1 MKWPLLVAL
10 LCLPAVARPAPTA
23 TSTSTSTATNTYAEK
38 FGEKWKSVKGNED
51 LLKDKAMVDEAT
63 KDGNLSQEDAYIM
76 TSNTLYSCV
85 EVAASGRDDEVC
97 KSDPNHPEC
106 VGVARA
112 LANATNCLEYFTP
125 ATLGC
130 KRYGTA
136 EYSLDEWIAVGDQFQ
151 SQMVDCANRK
161 ENIDKTDNAGRIE
174 SLTEMIGAKNY
185 MGKLA
190 SGPNMKGSSLAP
202 DSKISGSI
210 KPDMEVSSVEWESL
224 ASRIKDGASYLG
236 YQDGDI
242 LRASLKGESFSS
254 IVQESPFAQ
263 KLNYENRA
271 KLEEGLADSKM
282 ISQRVVQAHRE
293 KNEPVAATENPEEQ
307 GEIRIGANYS
317 AHPAESGEKSAT
329 GGAIAPANEAQA
341 AAKPKA
347 ADATAKPA
355 GVNEGSRAMLESERL
370 EAVAQAA
377 ALARSEKRAY
387 RAPASLAQSRVEDLL
402 DTTLFQRI
410 SQTYRRRGAG
420 MKILDSR
427 SGDLIRSIEKP
438 EIFRSL

>member
-10 LCLPAVARPAPTA
+10 LCLPAVARSAPTA
-23 TSTSTSTATNTYAEK
+23 TSTSTSTATNTNADK
-38 FGEKWKSVKGNED
+38 FGKNWKSVKGNED
-51 LLKDKAMVDEAT
+51 LLKDKALLDEGT
-63 KDGNLSQEDAYIM
+63 KDGNLSQEDAYVL
-76 TSNTLYSCV
+76 TSNTLYGCV
-85 EVAASGRDDEVC
+85 EVAANGRDDEVC
-97 KSDPNHPEC
+97 KNDPNHPEC
-106 VGVARA
+106 AGIARA

-130 KRYGTA
+130 KKYGTS

-151 SQMVDCANRK
+151 NQMVDCANRK
-161 ENIDKTDNAGRIE
+161 KDIDETDTVGKLG
-174 SLTEMIGAKNY
+174 SLTEMIGASNY
-185 MGKLA
+185 LTKLA
-190 SGPNMKGSSLAP
+190 KGPSMKGSSLAP
-202 DSKISGSI
+202 GSKVSGSI
-210 KPDMEVSSVEWESL
+210 KLDTKVSSVEWETL

-293 KNEPVAATENPEEQ
+293 KNEPIAATESPEEQ
-307 GEIRIGANYS
+307 GEIRIGANHS
-317 AHPAESGEKSAT
+317 TPPAESGEKSAT
-329 GGAIAPANEAQA
+329 GGAVAPASEAQA

-347 ADATAKPA
+347 ADAKPA

-420 MKILDSR
+420 MKVLDSR